1 MSATV
6 VREACIDTLM
16 AATTAP
22 AWSRIG
28 AAMERSLDLQLLVDD
43 RVVLAALDLLA
54 QRRRRADGAR
64 GEPAQVGLGQHAI
77 DLVVRTA
84 PPVAHGPSTS
94 RRPEGGCPR
103 IFGLMLARALTDRD
117 LSDQLLARGV
127 ETAIKLLNDRA

>member
-28 AAMERSLDLQLLVDD
+28 AAGERSLDLQLLVDD
-43 RVVLAALDLLA
+43 RVVLAAPAVDLLA

-103 IFGLMLARALTDRD
+103 
-117 LSDQLLARGV
+117 
-127 ETAIKLLNDRA
+127 